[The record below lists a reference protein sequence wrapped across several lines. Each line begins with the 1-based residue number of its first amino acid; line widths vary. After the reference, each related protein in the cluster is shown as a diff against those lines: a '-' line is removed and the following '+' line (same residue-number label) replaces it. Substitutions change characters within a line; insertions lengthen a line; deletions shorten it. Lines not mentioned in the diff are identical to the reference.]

1 MTVKQENERL
11 ARVEE
16 KTDGIAK
23 DVEEMKGELR
33 DFIKTA
39 DTRYAPAW
47 VGKLILSALTI
58 VMTTVLVAI
67 LALVVVKPTPIT
79 TTVTPTQTKVELP
92 VN

>member
-1 MTVKQENERL
+1 MTVKQQNERL

-23 DVEEMKGELR
+23 DVEEMKTELK

-39 DTRYAPAW
+39 DSRYAPAW
-47 VGKLILSALTI
+47 VGKLILTALTTI
-58 VMTTVLVAI
+58 MTTLLLAF

-79 TTVTPTQTKVELP
+79 TTVTPTETKVQTQ
-92 VN
+92 N